1 MEEYV
6 MLKRLAVWFTF
17 FVVSFWVE
25 RMGWAEQGKTFLYI
39 SLSTIILTVL
49 ICIVLLEYDHFINN
63 CPFVN
68 GEKFFQVILFAL
80 ICIPIILF
88 AFWIATKF
96 FNVNF
101 YVAYQILTLGQC
113 LYISKKKKND

>member
-1 MEEYV
+1 